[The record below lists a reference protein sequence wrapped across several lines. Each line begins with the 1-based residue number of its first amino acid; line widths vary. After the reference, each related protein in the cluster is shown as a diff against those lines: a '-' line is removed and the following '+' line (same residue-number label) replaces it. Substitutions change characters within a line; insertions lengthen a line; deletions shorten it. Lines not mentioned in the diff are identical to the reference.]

1 MSSDRN
7 VDAAR
12 NLDRICQDF
21 EAEWRAGHRP
31 RIEQFLTTD
40 TNVERRALLNELLA
54 LEVELRADRDETI
67 VVEEL
72 HHRFPEDLSTIN
84 EFCEDIQQSSE
95 GGQFIGVRCAAC
107 RHVNQLLGT
116 LRRRLF
122 CSACGEPVTVAAT
135 SVESIRAAV
144 GLPAP
149 VFTMPCTG
157 LATSLVESVS
167 LSDFRGRW
175 VALVFYP
182 RDFSLVCPTELT
194 AFDEHIEDFRQFNC
208 EVLAVS
214 IDTIESHC
222 RWLRTPVRDGGLL
235 GLGFSLA
242 SDETTEVAQAYG
254 VYDHGGHCTL
264 RGLFIIDPEGIL
276 QYQVVHNHN
285 VGRGTE
291 EPLRVLAALKSGG
304 LCQAGWGEGQDHVST
319 TELLTPG
326 RVISHYQIEQ
336 QIGSGAFGTVYRAND
351 MILQRPV
358 ALKVLDPHTMR
369 ASRTSLTEA
378 RVAAALNHPNVCT
391 VYAID
396 DTVGVP
402 VIAMECLSGITLTAR
417 LKALRLTK
425 DEVADIAVQ
434 FARGLAAAHEKGIG
448 HGDLKPGNLMLTVDG
463 TVKILDF
470 GLACVA
476 VPGTDPQPT
485 EIAGTPAY
493 MAPEQTTGT
502 PASPASDVF
511 SFGLILYE
519 MLTGTRAVDARGIA
533 EQLSQVRSIDA
544 ETLAD
549 SVDAQFSTILKQL
562 LSPDPQSRPGMTEV
576 LKCLN

>member
-1 MSSDRN
+1 MNSDRN

-12 NLDRICQDF
+12 NLDRICQKF
-21 EAEWRAGHRP
+21 EAEWRAGQRP
-31 RIEQFLTTD
+31 QIEQFLSIG
-40 TNVERRALLNELLA
+40 TNVERRELLNELLA

-72 HHRFPEDLSTIN
+72 QNRFPDDLSTVN
-84 EFCEDIQQSSE
+84 EFCDDIQQASE
-95 GGQFIGVRCAAC
+95 GGQFIGVRCAGC
-107 RHVNQLLGT
+107 RHVNQLIGT

-122 CSACGEPVTVAAT
+122 CASCGEPVTVTST
-135 SVESIRAAV
+135 SVEPVRAAV

-157 LATSLVESVS
+157 LATSLVESVT

-175 VALVFYP
+175 VTLVFYP

-194 AFDEHIEDFRQFNC
+194 AFDEHIDDFHQFDC
-208 EVLAVS
+208 EVLAISV
-214 IDTIESHC
+214 DTIESHC
-222 RWLRTPVRDGGLL
+222 RWLQTPVRDGGLL
-235 GLGFSLA
+235 GLGFALA
-242 SDETTEVAQAYG
+242 SDETTDVAQAYG

-264 RGLFIIDPEGIL
+264 RGLFIIDPDGIL

-291 EPLRVLAALKSGG
+291 EPLRILAALKSGG
-304 LCQAGWGEGQDHVST
+304 LCRAGWGAGQDHVSPA
-319 TELLTPG
+319 ELLTPG

-378 RVAAALNHPNVCT
+378 RAAAALNHPNVCT

-396 DTVGVP
+396 DSMGVP
-402 VIAMECLSGITLTAR
+402 VIAMECLSGITLTTR
-417 LKALRLTK
+417 LEASRLTT
-425 DEVADIAVQ
+425 DEATDIAVQ
-434 FARGLAAAHEKGIG
+434 FARGIAAAHEKGIG
-448 HGDLKPGNLMLTVDG
+448 HGDLKPGNVMLTADG
-463 TVKILDF
+463 AVKILDF

-476 VPGTDPQPT
+476 VPESDPQPA

-502 PASPASDVF
+502 PASPASDAF

-519 MLTGTRAVDARGIA
+519 LLTGTRVVSGKGIA
-533 EQLSQVRSIDA
+533 EQFSQVRSIDA
-544 ETLAD
+544 DSLAG
-549 SVDAQFSTILKQL
+549 SVDARFSNILKRL
-562 LSPDPQSRPGMTEV
+562 LSPDPGSRPRMNEV
-576 LKCLN
+576 LNEQN